1 MDTSTPKTNKILFI
15 VCGVAF
21 ALPFLVF
28 AQFTVRLAYRW
39 MTVTEPGNGSV
50 WTVVW
55 AITFPLG
62 TVIFGFISW
71 FFINKARKGFSRN
84 RER

>member
-1 MDTSTPKTNKILFI
+1 MRVSTPTANKVLFF

-21 ALPFLVF
+21 ALPCLIF
-28 AQFTVRLAYRW
+28 AQFTVRLVYRW
-39 MTVTEPGNGSV
+39 MTVTGPGNGSV

-62 TVIFGFISW
+62 AIIFGFISW
-71 FFINKARKGFSRN
+71 FFINKARKG
-84 RER
+84 